1 MGVPKH
7 RTPKSKQLHRRS
19 HHHLKGPQV
28 IRDPNGTGWK
38 VNHRASSAERD
49 RKGRLLDPLEP

>member
-1 MGVPKH
+1 
-7 RTPKSKQLHRRS
+7 LHRRS

-28 IRDPNGTGWK
+28 IRDPKGTGWK